1 MLIQDEDS
9 SSAGDRPV
17 DAAGEEDGLVDT
29 QRTQDVGVTDTD
41 AMPEPQFTLV
51 PMVVRNV
58 MSQPQL
64 IELCP
69 TMGL

>member
-1 MLIQDEDS
+1 MLIQGEDS
-9 SSAGDRPV
+9 SSAGDRLV
-17 DAAGEEDGLVDT
+17 DTAEEEDGLVDT
-29 QRTQDVGVTDTD
+29 QRIQDVGVTDAD
-41 AMPEPQFTLV
+41 AMPEPQFNLV
-51 PMVVRNV
+51 LMVVRNV